1 MSRTDK
7 SKHAP
12 YGVSAMNKSFRLWRT
27 YGKIITDNMAKFNEL
42 DLDSDFWE
50 APLTLEELSSDLEV
64 EIKNLR
70 KENKNLKAKVK
81 RLEEWKRIAKIQ
93 YEHLVEVYEEAIYSE
108 PHGYDE
114 PELDEKEIAHRV
126 EQHLR
131 ESPLGRRSR

>member
-12 YGVSAMNKSFRLWRT
+12 YGVSAINKSFPLWRT

-70 KENKNLKAKVK
+70 KENKNL
-81 RLEEWKRIAKIQ
+81 
-93 YEHLVEVYEEAIYSE
+93 
-108 PHGYDE
+108 
-114 PELDEKEIAHRV
+114 
-126 EQHLR
+126 
-131 ESPLGRRSR
+131 